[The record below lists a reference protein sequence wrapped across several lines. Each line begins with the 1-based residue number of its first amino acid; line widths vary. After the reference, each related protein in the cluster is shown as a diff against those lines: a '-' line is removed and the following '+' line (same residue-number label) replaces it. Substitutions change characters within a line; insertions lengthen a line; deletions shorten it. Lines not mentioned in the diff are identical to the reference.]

1 MRKRRSFGADGSNHA
16 GDKFIHH
23 RKRLGL
29 NITGLVDIQR
39 ILHVRVSVNACEYT

>member
-16 GDKFIHH
+16 SNEFVHH
-23 RKRLGL
+23 RKRFGF

-39 ILHVRVSVNACEYT
+39 ILHVSISVNAYDYT